1 VALADKLDTLGGFFR
16 LGMIP
21 SSSRDPF
28 ALRRAAFGIIRIL
41 IEGGHAL
48 SIAKLCALAEAG
60 ENDAALRDFLIDRL
74 RYYLRDVRGY
84 RYDEVNAVLS
94 ASSDVPLDALERVT
108 AISQMRANADFEPLA
123 VSFKRI
129 KNILEQA
136 GGVESFASAKVDG
149 ALLEDGAEQQLHAAF
164 ETVKSKAAAHKD
176 KAEYAEA
183 LTAIASLRP
192 AVDKFFDDV
201 LVNAKDEN
209 IRRNRLTLLAKM
221 LNEFSPIADFA
232 EIVSA

>member
-1 VALADKLDTLGGFFR
+1 
-16 LGMIP
+16 
-21 SSSRDPF
+21 
-28 ALRRAAFGIIRIL
+28 
-41 IEGGHAL
+41 
-48 SIAKLCALAEAG
+48 
-60 ENDAALRDFLIDRL
+60 
-74 RYYLRDVRGY
+74 LRDVRGY

-108 AISQMRANADFEPLA
+108 AISQMRVIADFEPLA

-136 GGVESFASAKVDG
+136 GGVESFASGKVDG
-149 ALLEDGAEQQLHAAF
+149 ALLEDGAERQLHATF